1 MALTEPKSN
10 DSAARQERIAPE
22 AANSKTHPA
31 SCWFVLRDLK
41 RANAKM
47 PAYRHLSEECGLEVF
62 IPMRWCL
69 ALKKGQKIRKEV
81 PFIQDLLFVRTTREV
96 LDPIVERTRT
106 LQYRYVK
113 GGGYCQPLVV
123 KNDDMDRFIAAVKS
137 SVSPQYYLPAEI
149 TPGMVGK
156 RVRIIGGPLD
166 GHEGNLLSIRGLKKK
181 KLLVDLPGVLAVSV
195 EVSPDYLQLL

>member
-1 MALTEPKSN
+1 MAMTEPQDNNSPGRTGTTA
-10 DSAARQERIAPE
+10 SE
-22 AANSKTHPA
+22 AASPKTPPV

-47 PAYRHLSEECGLEVF
+47 PAYRQLSESCGLEVF

-69 ALKKGQKIRKEV
+69 TQKKGQKIREQV
-81 PFIQDLLFVRTTREV
+81 PFIQDLLFVRSTREV

-123 KNDDMDRFIAAVKS
+123 KDDDMDRFIAAVTAS
-137 SVSPQYYLPAEI
+137 HAPEYYLPSEI
-149 TPGMVGK
+149 TPGMIGK
-156 RVRIIGGPLD
+156 RVRIIGGPLN
-166 GHEGNLLSIRGLKKK
+166 GHEGNLLSVRGLHKK
-181 KLLVDLPGVLAVSV
+181 KLLVDLPGLLAVSV
-195 EVSPDYLQLL
+195 EVCPDYLQLL